1 MPKTPFHF
9 EALRLGSRLA
19 KAIQK
24 GAVVVGRAQHHE
36 RTVPATSA
44 FPEQISFEV
53 KMLTSLR
60 NQKMHNSIGVNL

>member
-9 EALRLGSRLA
+9 EALRLGSSLA

-24 GAVVVGRAQHHE
+24 GAVVVGRAHHE
-36 RTVPATSA
+36 RIVPAISA
-44 FPEQISFEV
+44 FSEQIPFEV